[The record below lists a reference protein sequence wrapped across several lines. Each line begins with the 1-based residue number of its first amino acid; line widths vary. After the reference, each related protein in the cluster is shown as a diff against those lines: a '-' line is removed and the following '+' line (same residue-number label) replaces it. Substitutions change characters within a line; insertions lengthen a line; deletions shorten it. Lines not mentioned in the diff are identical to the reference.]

1 MTLGVCATN
10 WTQPQ
15 SLLYN
20 TCAATHPG
28 WGSGGVVVVRNQL
41 LSIGCCCSVALC
53 MSNSVT
59 PWTAAHQASR
69 PSPSFGAC
77 SNSHPLSLW
86 CHPTIWSSVVPFSFC
101 LQSFPA
107 SGSFLMSWLFASGG
121 QSIGAS
127 ASAPSN
133 EYSGLISFRTDRFDL
148 LAVQGTGW
156 CTIKISRTL

>member
-1 MTLGVCATN
+1 MQLTEHNPSHFCITLVQQHTRGGGAG
-10 WTQPQ
+10 
-15 SLLYN
+15 
-20 TCAATHPG
+20 G
-28 WGSGGVVVVRNQL
+28 WWWWEINSYLSDVVVQL
-41 LSIGCCCSVALC
+41 LFACPTLWPHGLQLTRLPC
-53 MSNSVT
+53 
-59 PWTAAHQASR
+59 